1 MTANGPIAGGL
12 SQFATGG
19 IAILAL
25 GDGAPIPGYFVQNAQ
40 AVTAQ
45 SINFMATHGRG
56 LVAIAMAPDL
66 FDQLGIAMHPARGDG
81 RENQSGVSIE
91 ARDGVGTGISA
102 SDRARTI
109 QVAANPNSTR
119 ADIVTPG
126 HVFPMRAREGGT
138 LVKPGAIEAAV
149 DLSLLTEQRAA
160 SALCAIL
167 DEEGHAADMATLDA
181 LAREHSLPLVAIDE
195 VIAQRRR
202 CEAIIERVAERD
214 IVSDIG
220 GKFRAIVY
228 RNRLD
233 GREIVALVKGKVG
246 GEKPTLVRVHE
257 SLPLYDLIAISGP
270 RSRLLHR
277 CMRAIAER
285 GQGVIVMLDN
295 AQPDMMAR
303 TLMAGD
309 HAPALQF
316 GDFGLGAQ
324 VLTDLGIER
333 IELLT
338 TLQRHWVG
346 MAGFGLTVTGI
357 TPLLGDEL
365 KDAS

>member
-1 MTANGPIAGGL
+1 MAATLTSDAL
-12 SQFATGG
+12 DQFAYGG
-19 IAILAL
+19 MAILTL
-25 GDGAPIPGYFVQNAQ
+25 GDGASIPGYIVQSALS
-40 AVTAQ
+40 VTAET
-45 SINFMATHGRG
+45 INFMATHGRG
-56 LVAIAMAPDL
+56 LVAIAMAPDI

-109 QVAANPNSTR
+109 QVAADPNSSR

-126 HVFPMRAREGGT
+126 HIFPMRARDGGT

-149 DLSLLTEQRAA
+149 DLSLLSGQRAA
-160 SALCAIL
+160 SAICAIL
-167 DEEGHAADMATLDA
+167 DAEGHAADMATLRV
-181 LAREHSLPLVAIDE
+181 LAAEHSLPMIAIDD
-195 VIAQRRR
+195 VIAQRRL
-202 CEAIIERVAERD
+202 CEAIIERVAERN

-220 GKFRAIVY
+220 GDFRAIVY

-233 GREIVALVKGKVG
+233 GREIVALVKGEVG
-246 GEKPTLVRVHE
+246 GDEPTLVRVHE
-257 SLPLYDLIAISGP
+257 SLPFYDLIAMSGP

-277 CMRAIAER
+277 CMRMIAER
-285 GQGVIVMLDN
+285 GRGVIVMLDN
-295 AQPDMMAR
+295 AQPNLMAR

-324 VLTDLGIER
+324 VLADLGIEKV
-333 IELLT
+333 ELLT

-346 MAGFGLTVTGI
+346 MAGFGLSVTGI
-357 TPLLGDEL
+357 TPLLDDITQ
-365 KDAS
+365 DAQ